1 MMRHEE
7 QENKSN
13 KFLVLPVP
21 KEKTDMANVEEE
33 NPDIPPHL
41 GILPLRNIVVYPHMV
56 APLMVARPPSVKL
69 IEDANKGDNLIAL
82 VAQRTQDAEYPG
94 PDNLFT
100 VGTVAKVMKVLQF
113 PNNVMQIWVHGVA
126 RIRLVDFV
134 GSDTPYM
141 VAKVEVLA
149 DQEETDTELEALSRN
164 VQDLLGK
171 ITALSEEVPEDL
183 TTMARGMDPS
193 STADMIAMYLNISIE
208 QKQKLLELTDV
219 KERLSSL
226 RSLLAR
232 EVSVLELS
240 NKIQSDAKGE
250 MNKAQREF
258 YLRKQLEAIRKEL
271 GEDDETTEQEDLGKQ
286 IEKADMPPE
295 AEKQAKRELSRLSK
309 MHPSSAEYTV
319 ARTYLGWLLDIPWS
333 KSTEDMLDI
342 ARAREIL
349 DEDHYDLEKVKDR
362 ILEYLAVRKL
372 KPDMR
377 GSILCFVGPP
387 GVGKTSLGKSIA
399 RAMGRKF
406 IRISLGGVRDEAEI
420 RGHRRTY
427 IGSLPGRI
435 IQGIKKAESNNP
447 VFMLDEIDKLG
458 RDFRG
463 DPSSALLEVLDPEQ
477 NHSFSDHYLEVTF
490 DLSSVMFIT
499 TGNVLDTIPPA
510 LLDRM
515 EVLRLPGY
523 TEMEKL
529 QIAKRFLLPKQ
540 LDGHGLSEEQLSLTD
555 EALRLVIRSHTREA
569 GVRNLEREIG
579 TLCRKTAK
587 NIVENEDV
595 KDTITEDDIHEY
607 LGSEKF
613 FSETSER
620 IQEPGVAMGLAWTQA
635 GGDIIF
641 IEAAKMKHTLR
652 KGEPLTVTGQLGDV
666 MRESS
671 QAALSYIR
679 SRADVLNIEPDF
691 FDNYDIHLHVP
702 AGATPKDG
710 PSAGITMGV
719 ALASLATGTP
729 VTEKFA
735 MTGEIT
741 LRGRVLPVGG
751 IKEKVLAAS
760 RAGMTDVI
768 LPMKNKK
775 DLNEIPEEIRDKMKF
790 HPVDTMDEVLCIA
803 LPERSEVVCEAGETP
818 EYSQTA
824 VESGVGQE
832 LSP

>member
-1 MMRHEE
+1 MKHEE
-7 QENKSN
+7 QENRSN
-13 KFLVLPVP
+13 KFLVLPVS
-21 KEKTDMANVEEE
+21 KEKTEMTSIDEGA
-33 NPDIPPHL
+33 PDIPPHL
-41 GILPLRNIVVYPHMV
+41 GVLPLRNIVVYPHMV
-56 APLMVARPPSVKL
+56 APLMVARPPSVRL
-69 IEDANKGDNLIAL
+69 IEDANNDDSLIIL
-82 VAQRTQDAEYPG
+82 VAQRTQDAEYP
-94 PDNLFT
+94 DSENLFT
-100 VGTVAKVMKVLQF
+100 VGTVAKVVKVLQF
-113 PNNVMQIWVHGVA
+113 PNNVMQIWVHGIA
-126 RIRLVDFV
+126 RVRLVEFV
-134 GSDTPYM
+134 ESDAPYL
-141 VAKVEVLA
+141 VAKVEVL
-149 DQEETDTELEALSRN
+149 DDREEQDTELEALSRS
-164 VQDLLGK
+164 VQDLLAK
-171 ITALSEEVPEDL
+171 ITALSEQVPEDL
-183 TTMARGMDPS
+183 TMMARGMEPS
-193 STADMIAMYLNISIE
+193 STADMVAMYMNIPVD

-219 KERLSSL
+219 KERLSNL

-240 NKIQSDAKGE
+240 NKIETDAKDE

-258 YLRKQLEAIRKEL
+258 YLRKKLEGIRKEL
-271 GEDDETTEQEDLGKQ
+271 GEDDETTEQEDLQKQ
-286 IEKADMPPE
+286 IEEAEMPPE

-333 KSTEDMLDI
+333 KSTEDMLEI

-362 ILEYLAVRKL
+362 ILEYLSVRKL

-377 GSILCFVGPP
+377 GSTLCFVGPP
-387 GVGKTSLGKSIA
+387 GVGKTSLGRSIA

-435 IQGIKKAESNNP
+435 IQGIKRAETNNP

-458 RDFRG
+458 KDFRG
-463 DPSSALLEVLDPEQ
+463 DPASALLEVLDPEQ
-477 NHSFSDHYLEVTF
+477 NHAFSDHYLEVAF
-490 DLSSVMFIT
+490 DLSNVMFIT
-499 TGNVLDTIPPA
+499 TANVLDTIPPA

-540 LDGHGLSEEQLSLTD
+540 LDGHGLSEEQLSVTD

-607 LGSEKF
+607 LGPDKF
-613 FSETSER
+613 FSETSEQIR
-620 IQEPGVAMGLAWTQA
+620 EPGVAVGLAWTQA

-641 IEAAKMKHTLR
+641 VEAAKMKHTLQ
-652 KGEPLTVTGQLGDV
+652 KGESLTLTGQLGDV
-666 MRESS
+666 MRESA
-671 QAALSYIR
+671 QAALSYVR
-679 SRADVLNIEPDF
+679 SRADTLGIEPDF
-691 FDNYDIHLHVP
+691 FNKYDAHIHVP

-710 PSAGITMGV
+710 PSAGITMAV
-719 ALASLATGTP
+719 VLASLATGIP
-729 VTEKFA
+729 VTEKLA

-768 LPMKNKK
+768 LPMKSKK
-775 DLNEIPEEIRDKMKF
+775 DLDEIPEEIRAKMEF
-790 HPVDTMDEVLCIA
+790 HLVDTVDEVLCIA
-803 LPERSEVVCEAGETP
+803 LPIRSESVCGVGEDL
-818 EYSQTA
+818 EYSQTVA
-824 VESGVGQE
+824 EPGMRQE
-832 LSP
+832 LNP